1 MIYSFFGKKKWRKPH
16 RTQESNTSAKFYLTN
31 FSSKIRT
38 YKLHLKLFMLDS
50 RSDLRDRKDLRHRT
64 TMSFASQGALDNN
77 CPLASQGALS
87 GGFFFGCCQR
97 HD

>member
-1 MIYSFFGKKKWRKPH
+1 
-16 RTQESNTSAKFYLTN
+16 
-31 FSSKIRT
+31 
-38 YKLHLKLFMLDS
+38 
-50 RSDLRDRKDLRHRT
+50 
-64 TMSFASQGALDNN
+64 MSFASQGALDNN